1 MIEQLNIT
9 LFQLINQYAGVN
21 PLLDTLAIFAAKYM
35 PIVVIL
41 AVLCLWIKKGNNTR
55 DILLYGV
62 YAAIIGLIINY
73 LIGLIYFHPR
83 PSLINLGTQLFQY
96 PTDSSFP
103 SDHTTLMVSI
113 AFMLIYFKET
123 RFYGVLILILGLI
136 GGFARVFS
144 GIHFPFDILGSVA
157 VALISSA
164 LIFLV
169 KGRFAPLN
177 NLIKQIY
184 TKITEI
190 GRK

>member
-21 PLLDTLAIFAAKYM
+21 PLLDTLAILAAKYM

-41 AVLCLWIKKGNNTR
+41 SILYLWIKKGNNTR

-73 LIGLIYFHPR
+73 LIGIIYFHPR
-83 PSLINLGTQLFQY
+83 PALVHLGTQLFQY

-123 RFYGVLILILGLI
+123 RFYGVIILILGLI

-157 VALISSA
+157 VALFSSA

-169 KGRFAPLN
+169 KDRFVPLN

-184 TKITEI
+184 TRITKI